1 MNIPFPLKFFPS
13 PSFLSFILIYLYISI
28 CHWSASGEL
37 SINVF
42 YFADDTYLLFICIIL
57 TWINMNK
64 LYGIKSKWVYTPRDY
79 YYTYISLGKLV
90 LFQMYKYGTILYF
103 MDDLVTRFH
112 FLHEISWNDTRFF
125 LLILNWQTLTPLSKS
140 KRLFDPG
147 QLRKFD
153 FILKI
158 GNQQAPIGTITE
170 AKVIRERQP
179 IFLKC
184 IILKTCNVHKSSPI
198 TTLIF
203 FYKKPTT
210 WRVGSTFLRKPRFEA
225 QKFLNFVQISAFTF
239 LTFPYFQ
246 P

>member
-170 AKVIRERQP
+170 AKVI
-179 IFLKC
+179 
-184 IILKTCNVHKSSPI
+184 

-239 LTFPYFQ
+239 LTFSYFQ